1 MIDANP
7 TLKKGTG
14 LAWEYE
20 THMRHAKERVVSREV
35 LSETF
40 RFEAR
45 SRMTTVITFSRLND
59 IGLRVLIV

>member
-7 TLKKGTG
+7 TLKKGTD

-35 LSETF
+35 L
-40 RFEAR
+40 
-45 SRMTTVITFSRLND
+45 
-59 IGLRVLIV
+59 